1 MSDITRRWS
10 AEELELVDRAA
21 ELQIAS
27 RRADR
32 SIRPFVTVW
41 MVRVGAD
48 VYVRSGAGYGGVS
61 RWLPRARDAG
71 RGVVR
76 VEGHES
82 PAVFSS
88 VRPDDPVHAE
98 IDGAYVRKY
107 GGSFGMT
114 NPATHAHTLLITP
127 SSATVDSLL
136 RGSSPAG
143 ISTDGHVVTD
153 ARGTLS

>member
-1 MSDITRRWS
+1 MSDITRPWS
-10 AEELELVDRAA
+10 AAELELVDRAA

-27 RRADR
+27 RRADG

-41 MVRVGAD
+41 MVRVGTD

-71 RGVVR
+71 RGVIR
-76 VEGHES
+76 IEDRES
-82 PAVFSS
+82 PAVFSA
-88 VRPDDPVHAE
+88 VHPDHPVHAE

-114 NPATHAHTLLITP
+114 DPATHAHTLLITP
-127 SSATVDSLL
+127 C
-136 RGSSPAG
+136 PAALG
-143 ISTDGHVVTD
+143 GL
-153 ARGTLS
+153 AAQ

>member
-1 MSDITRRWS
+1 MSDMTRRWS

-71 RGVVR
+71 RGLVR
-76 VEGHES
+76 IEDHVS

-88 VRPDDPVHAE
+88 VHPDDPVHDE

-114 NPATHAHTLLITP
+114 NPATRAHTLLITP
-127 SSATVDSLL
+127 S
-136 RGSSPAG
+136 P
-143 ISTDGHVVTD
+143 D
-153 ARGTLS
+153 ASGGLAAQ